1 MNPFAKKVVGLFV
14 KKLPGILAALALSG
28 WASATYFAV
37 KATPAANLAIENA
50 IIDKG
55 EDLTIVEKGKIYAK
69 HYWRAGILAFLATA
83 ALFGSVYAGER
94 KRAILEATLK
104 LSSAALTAQT
114 NAIVEKFG
122 PEALDTIRE
131 TVAKNRIETKH
142 NVKLI
147 EQKDIYDDGSAPTGQ
162 TIYYDSW
169 FGYQMDTTAP
179 YITEGVAEANRLLRR
194 NDELT
199 ANEFF
204 DCIKC
209 KTFDGDALPRHVGD
223 MYGWSNIAGPVELK
237 YEPTGK
243 PIIMGGVT
251 YIMMKF
257 NVDPTHKFGR

>member
-14 KKLPGILAALALSG
+14 KKSPGILAALALSG
-28 WASATYFAV
+28 WASATYFAI
-37 KATPAANLAIENA
+37 KATPAANLAVENA

-69 HYWRAGILAFLATA
+69 HYWRAGILAFLATVS
-83 ALFGSVYAGER
+83 LFGSVYAGER

-147 EQKDIYDDGSAPTGQ
+147 EQKDLYTDGSEPCGRVVYHDVYTGYEYE
-162 TIYYDSW
+162 TEP
-169 FGYQMDTTAP
+169 A
-179 YITEGVAEANRLLRR
+179 YITEGVAEANKLLRR
-194 NDELT
+194 GDELT
-199 ANEFF
+199 QNEFF

-209 KTFDGDALPRHVGD
+209 KRISDNNLPKHQGDI
-223 MYGWSNIAGPVELK
+223 YGWSQWKGPIEIT

-243 PIIMGGVT
+243 PIIDGGVT

-257 NVDPTHKFGR
+257 NIDPCDKLGR